1 MLNLSSRKLSDDE
14 YLLLGKGLKF
24 CPKTKSHDRV
34 KLAEEIF
41 KYTRRLRLK
50 EYFYSLSSENNDA
63 NNTDDQNRFNLPF
76 INNKGSTFTP
86 SSGRDIYL
94 DFYISA
100 VTQEILQNEKSKK
113 YFSNISKKEL
123 ESLKRLS
130 HDKEIIIKKAD
141 KSSTIVIMNR
151 ADYENEVNRQLHDN
165 TYYEQLHDDPRNTIE
180 KRITESM
187 NSLESKNPNIN
198 TEFDTFPLNIRTPQ
212 FYILPK
218 THKTPNDNLP
228 LKYPGRPIVSA
239 CNSLT
244 ENISKYVDH
253 VLKPSMMQLPS
264 FIKDTSDFISKI
276 KDLKLPSKNSY
287 FVTLDVTSLYTNI
300 PHKDGVEALKYFLQ
314 KDDTPSRLS
323 PEEIGKLAEIV
334 LHNNYF
340 QFGDNFYLQK
350 TGTAMGS
357 SMAPTYAA
365 LFMGK
370 LEADFMKTQQLLPSV
385 WYRFLDDIFMI
396 WDHSLEDLHAFIDS
410 LNSFHPNI
418 KFTCTISQE
427 SVSFLDVVVSK
438 AENLNIK
445 TNVYVKDTNNHQ
457 YLDYTS
463 CHPKRC
469 KNGIPFSQAK
479 RYRRI
484 ISSDQQFHECLPT
497 LEKYFLDRNYPL
509 SIIQEAFDKI
519 LPLSQNDALQES
531 SAEKHLVIPFTITFC
546 PSLPNIGEI
555 LNKYWDLLKLSPNES
570 VRQVYLS
577 YKPILAFRR
586 PINLQDQLVRTAF
599 SLEDNIG
606 KSNICGKKRCTHCS
620 NINVGSTFTS
630 HVTGEKYKLFC
641 NSDCTSKN
649 VIYLVTCKKCQMQ
662 YVGQTSQSVSRRMN
676 SHRFDICNFEDP
688 LFSTTVATHFNS
700 QSHSI
705 NDFSFMPIETV
716 SNNSD
721 RLCKETY
728 WIHKLKT
735 LQPSGLNAK
744 ALYNI

>member
-1 MLNLSSRKLSDDE
+1 M
-14 YLLLGKGLKF
+14 
-24 CPKTKSHDRV
+24 
-34 KLAEEIF
+34 AEEIF

-50 EYFYSLSSENNDA
+50 EYFYGIAEENNT
-63 NNTDDQNRFNLPF
+63 NNNSDDQNNYDLPF
-76 INNKGSTFTP
+76 FNNKGSTFTP
-86 SSGRDIYL
+86 PAGRDVYL
-94 DFYISA
+94 DFYINA
-100 VTQEILQNEKSKK
+100 VTQEILQNEKKKK
-113 YFSNISKKEL
+113 YFTNISKKEL
-123 ESLKRLS
+123 ESLRKLS
-130 HDKEIIIKKAD
+130 QDTEIIIKKAD

-151 ADYENEVNRQLHDN
+151 GDYEKEVNRQLNDDM
-165 TYYEQLHDDPRNTIE
+165 YYEKLQEDPSSTIE
-180 KRITESM
+180 KNIMESI
-187 NSLESKNPNIN
+187 NSLENNNANIT
-198 TEFDTFPLNIRTPQ
+198 TEFDTFPLNVRTPQ

-218 THKTPNDNLP
+218 THKTPNDDLP

-244 ENISKYVDH
+244 ENISKYVDY

-264 FIKDTSDFISKI
+264 FIKDTSDFITKV
-276 KDLKLPSKNSY
+276 KNLKLQSKNSY
-287 FVTLDVTSLYTNI
+287 LVTLDVTSLYTNI
-300 PHKDGVEALKYFLQ
+300 PHKDGVEALKHFLQ
-314 KDDTPSRLS
+314 KENTMSRLS

-340 QFGDNFYLQK
+340 QFGDDFYLQK

-370 LEADFMKTQQLLPSV
+370 LEADFMNTRQLLPSV
-385 WYRFLDDIFMI
+385 WHRFLDDIFMI
-396 WDHSLEDLHAFIDS
+396 WDHSLEDLHEFIDS

-427 SVSFLDVVVSK
+427 SVSFLDAVISK
-438 AENLNIK
+438 GENLDII
-445 TNVYVKDTNNHQ
+445 TNVYVKETNNHQ

-463 CHPKRC
+463 CHPKKC

-484 ISSDQQFHECLPT
+484 ISNDQQFHECLPT
-497 LEKYFLDRNYPL
+497 LEKYFLDRNYPQ
-509 SIIQEAFDKI
+509 SVIQEAFGKI
-519 LPLSQNDALQES
+519 LTLSQNDALKQS
-531 SAEKHLVIPFTITFC
+531 LAEKPLVIPFTITFC

-586 PINLQDQLVRTAF
+586 PRNLQDKLVRTAF
-599 SLEDNIG
+599 PFET
-606 KSNICGKKRCTHCS
+606 NICKSDVCGRRRCTHCC
-620 NINVGSTFTS
+620 NINVSSSFTS

-649 VIYLVTCKKCQMQ
+649 VIYLVTCKKCEMQ

-676 SHRFDICNFEDP
+676 SHRFDISNFYDP
-688 LFSTTVATHFNS
+688 SFSTTVATHFNL
-700 QSHSI
+700 QGHSI
-705 NDFSFMPIETV
+705 DDFSFMPIEIV

-728 WIHKLKT
+728 WIHKLQT